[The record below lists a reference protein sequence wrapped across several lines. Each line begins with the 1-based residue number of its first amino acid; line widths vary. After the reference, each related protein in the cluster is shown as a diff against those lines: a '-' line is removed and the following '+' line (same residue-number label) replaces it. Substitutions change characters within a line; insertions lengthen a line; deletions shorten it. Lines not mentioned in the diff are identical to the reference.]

1 MLRQPPGTTRTDTPF
16 PYTTLFRSILQGWW
30 GERAGAA
37 AGFSRAESENSNP
50 AARDQLPDHDD
61 DGDDEQQMDEP
72 ASDVEGEEAEQP
84 QNEQNDGNG
93 PQHGLIS
100 RWRNKNAAGRPG
112 VDRKSTRMNSSHKWA
127 TRRPSCAG

>member
-1 MLRQPPGTTRTDTPF
+1 MWCGLYLKVVAARA
-16 PYTTLFRSILQGWW
+16 RSLTIRQGWW

-72 ASDVEGEEAEQP
+72 ARDVEGEEAAQP

-93 PQHGLIS
+93 PQRSEEHTSELQS
-100 RWRNKNAAGRPG
+100 LMRNSYAVFSFK
-112 VDRKSTRMNSSHKWA
+112 KK
-127 TRRPSCAG
+127 

>member
-1 MLRQPPGTTRTDTPF
+1 MAYEMRISDWISDVCSSDL
-16 PYTTLFRSILQGWW
+16 

-50 AARDQLPDHDD
+50 AARDQLPDNDD

-72 ASDVEGEEAEQP
+72 ARDVEGEEAAQP

-93 PQHGLIS
+93 PQPGLILP
-100 RWRNKNAAGRPG
+100 WRNQNAGGRTGAP
-112 VDRKSTRMNSSHKWA
+112 
-127 TRRPSCAG
+127 CA

>member
-1 MLRQPPGTTRTDTPF
+1 MAYEMRISDWISDVCSSDL
-16 PYTTLFRSILQGWW
+16 
-30 GERAGAA
+30 GERAGAG

-72 ASDVEGEEAEQP
+72 ARDVEGEEAEQP

-112 VDRKSTRMNSSHKWA
+112 VPA
-127 TRRPSCAG
+127 A

>member
-72 ASDVEGEEAEQP
+72 ARDVEGEEAEQP
-84 QNEQNDGNG
+84 QNERNDGNG

-100 RWRNKNAAGRPG
+100 RWRKKNEIGRAPSELQSLMRTSYAAY
-112 VDRKSTRMNSSHKWA
+112 
-127 TRRPSCAG
+127 